1 MRYQGVSRWSCIFT
15 FFLWLKN
22 KPFHFVVFGVLLFVP
37 LVSLLPLSCSLG
49 FPVSSPAVAHTLP
62 PSVVAPLILYSK
74 SLSMGLLQHTGFLK
88 HIFFLSLNSYDF
100 HLRSTS
106 STQSQNYTLW
116 ILTMFRIFHL
126 RGHKCQFP
134 SLSLAFSPARPA
146 LSTVSD
152 LTRPFYFPSRCQSPL
167 GFSSVVDHLKSQSWI
182 LQICP
187 ANQHHSK
194 APICGLCSYCRSGG
208 LSWGKDYTATWSWV

>member
-1 MRYQGVSRWSCIFT
+1 
-15 FFLWLKN
+15 
-22 KPFHFVVFGVLLFVP
+22 
-37 LVSLLPLSCSLG
+37 
-49 FPVSSPAVAHTLP
+49 
-62 PSVVAPLILYSK
+62 
-74 SLSMGLLQHTGFLK
+74 
-88 HIFFLSLNSYDF
+88 
-100 HLRSTS
+100 
-106 STQSQNYTLW
+106 
-116 ILTMFRIFHL
+116 MFRIFHL

-208 LSWGKDYTATWSWV
+208 LSWGKATLPRGPECRPQVSSLCQAFRASSQGFTSLGQFSFPHPFHQHSNHLWLSPSSIFEVYPQSDVRLFFLLPHWNNQSP